1 MRQASSRSR
10 LRQIVA
16 GLLFAGLCAPAPMWA
31 DEPSGDAEAAP
42 VPTEPHWYDSL
53 VHNTDIGFDLLIV
66 RPFAGLTAG
75 VGAILFVPAAIM
87 TAPNGK
93 DSLKDAYE
101 RFVRE
106 PGEYFISRPLGEF

>member
-1 MRQASSRSR
+1 MRQAPRSR

-16 GLLFAGLCAPAPMWA
+16 GLLFAGLCAPAPIWA
-31 DEPSGDAEAAP
+31 DEPAGDAEAPP
-42 VPTEPHWYDSL
+42 VPTEAHWYDSL
-53 VHNTDIGFDLLIV
+53 VHNTDIGFDLLVV
-66 RPFAGLTAG
+66 RPFAGVTAG

-87 TAPNGK
+87 TAPTGK
-93 DSLKDAYE
+93 DGLKDAYE